1 MEAQP
6 CTDTKGEEK
15 KSMSELIKMHISG
28 IFWGEY
34 IVHVKEGTM
43 CCPCMNQTGGEEF
56 LGLKGEHFFFFS
68 CVYKTLKGTPTRP
81 SSMYM
86 VLSSSSPARLR

>member
-56 LGLKGEHFFFFS
+56 LGLKGEHFFFFM
-68 CVYKTLKGTPTRP
+68 CLQNFKGNTNET
-81 SSMYM
+81 
-86 VLSSSSPARLR
+86 

>member
-6 CTDTKGEEK
+6 QTPKGKRK

-28 IFWGEY
+28 ICLGEC
-34 IVHVKEGTM
+34 IVHVMKGTTY
-43 CCPCMNQTGGEEF
+43 CPCMNQTGGEEF
-56 LGLKGEHFFFFS
+56 LGLKGENFFFS
-68 CVYKTLKGTPTRP
+68 CVYKTLKGILTRP